1 MTARRSTLPI
11 VSSVGDLL
19 AVLSSLMWGTA
30 DFLGGTFTRRLRPL
44 TVVSFTVPA
53 AVPLLLVIVV
63 LTGEWRAPT
72 GYLPWALASGP
83 IGLLS
88 VSAFYRALATGTM
101 GVVAPLAATGVVV
114 PLVVGLVQGGAPSAV
129 AVAGLVL
136 AALATVAASASGSS
150 EGATGEVVKPSR
162 QPLVLAVVSGLGFG
176 FVTVGIGEGAHSSV
190 LMTLLVMRCTSSLVL
205 LVVWLA
211 LRQRPQVSV
220 RDGASLWLVGL
231 LDAGANA
238 VYGSAVRTG
247 VFSVVVV
254 LGSLYPAA
262 TVLLAR
268 QIHGERLQRL
278 QVVGVVAL
286 LIAVPMIAVG

>member
-1 MTARRSTLPI
+1 MSP
-11 VSSVGDLL
+11 VSELL
-19 AVLSSLMWGTA
+19 AVLSSLLWGTA

-44 TVVSFTVPA
+44 IVVSCTVPA
-53 AVPLLLVIVV
+53 AVPLLLVLV
-63 LTGEWRAPT
+63 LVTGQWRAST

-83 IGLLS
+83 VGLLS
-88 VSAFYRALATGTM
+88 VSTFYRALATGTM
-101 GVVAPLAATGVVV
+101 GVVAPVAATGVVV

-136 AALATVAASASGSS
+136 AMLATIAVSASGSP
-150 EGATGEVVKPSR
+150 AGEAGQPSR
-162 QPLVLAVVSGLGFG
+162 QPVVLALVAGFGFG

-190 LMTLLVMRCTSSLVL
+190 LMTLLVMRSTSSLVL
-205 LVVWLA
+205 FAVWLA

-220 RDGASLWLVGL
+220 RDGVSLWLVGL
-231 LDAGANA
+231 MDASANA
-238 VYGSAVRTG
+238 VYGSAVRIG
-247 VFSVVVV
+247 LFSVVVV

-268 QIHGERLQRL
+268 QVHGERLQRL

-286 LIAVPMIAVG
+286 LVAVPMIAVG

>member
-1 MTARRSTLPI
+1 MVTARRSRLPI
-11 VSSVGDLL
+11 VSRVSELL
-19 AVLSSLMWGTA
+19 AVLSSLLWGTA

-53 AVPLLLVIVV
+53 AIPVLLVIVLV
-63 LTGEWRAPT
+63 SGEWRAPT

-83 IGLLS
+83 VGLLS

-114 PLVVGLVQGGAPSAV
+114 PLVVGLVQGGAPSPV
-129 AVAGLVL
+129 ALAGLVL
-136 AALATVAASASGSS
+136 ACVATVAASASG
-150 EGATGEVVKPSR
+150 ETAGGPAAR
-162 QPLVLAVVSGLGFG
+162 LPLVLAVLSGLGFG

-190 LMTLLVMRCTSSLVL
+190 LMTLLVMRSTSSVV
-205 LVVWLA
+205 LVVVWCV
-211 LRQRPQVSV
+211 LRQRPHVCV

-231 LDAGANA
+231 MDAGANA
-238 VYGSAVRTG
+238 VYGSAVRLG
-247 VFSVVVV
+247 VFSVIVV

-268 QIHGERLQRL
+268 QVHGERLQRL

-286 LIAVPMIAVG
+286 LVAVPMIAVG